1 MTRRAPLRMVMITAN
16 EKVASDDE
24 EEQEEEVHVRRKAL
38 QLVVEPLASE
48 LGLGV
53 VCLQAWL

>member
-1 MTRRAPLRMVMITAN
+1 MITAN